1 MVLKSE
7 YYTILLTSIRYML
20 LKLNGT
26 KNYRMSVHTSISV
39 MRADKETSVGKSA
52 IFKARNKKYLIFL
65 LMHIE
70 INILPIIS
78 WQLEQALLSEFERN

>member
-1 MVLKSE
+1 MSNIVQGIMVLKSE

-20 LKLNGT
+20 LKLNDT
-26 KNYRMSVHTSISV
+26 KNYRMSVHISV
-39 MRADKETSVGKSA
+39 VRADKETSVGKSA

-65 LMHIE
+65 LVHIE

-78 WQLEQALLSEFERN
+78 